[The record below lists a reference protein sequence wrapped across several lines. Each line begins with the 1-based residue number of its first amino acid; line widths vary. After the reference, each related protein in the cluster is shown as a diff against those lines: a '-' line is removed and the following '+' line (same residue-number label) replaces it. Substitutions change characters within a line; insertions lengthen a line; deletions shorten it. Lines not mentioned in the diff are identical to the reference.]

1 MFPELIETLRR
12 REDLRRD
19 QAEAVMDTVMR
30 GEAGE
35 APLAAFLVALS
46 MKGERAEELAGLASA
61 MRRHAV
67 DPGIDALSSR
77 LLVDTCGTG
86 GDRSGTFNIST
97 AAAIVAA
104 ACGASVVK
112 HGNRSIS
119 SRCGSADVLEALG
132 ADPAAPPE
140 RARTCLDAC
149 GLAFLFAPTF
159 HPAMRHAAAVRRALG
174 VPTAFNLLGPL
185 SNPASPRRQVVGVPR
200 PELTEL
206 LARTFLLLGAERVWV
221 VHGTDG
227 LDELSTSGHT
237 KVSEASREH
246 PSDPGR
252 VRTYYLHPSD
262 LGMQPAS
269 RESLQGGEAIENAE
283 IIRRVLA
290 GERGGP
296 RDIALL
302 NAAAALLVSDR
313 ASDLREGIA
322 LAAEAIDRGLASETL
337 ARFVAVSRGGS

>member
-1 MFPELIETLRR
+1 MFTDLIETLRR

-19 QAEAVMDTVMR
+19 QTEAVMDLVMR
-30 GEAGE
+30 GEAGA

-46 MKGERAEELAGLASA
+46 MKGERAEELAGFASA

-67 DPGIDALSSR
+67 EPGIVPTDSGT
-77 LLVDTCGTG
+77 LVDTCGTG

-104 ACGASVVK
+104 ACGAAVVK

-140 RARTCLDAC
+140 RARASLAAS

-159 HPAMRHAAAVRRALG
+159 HPAMRHAASVRRELG

-185 SNPASPRRQVVGVPR
+185 SNPAAPARQVVGVPR

-227 LDELSTSGHT
+227 LDELSTTGHT
-237 KVSEASREH
+237 KVSEAKRED
-246 PSDPGR
+246 PGDPGR
-252 VRTYYLHPSD
+252 VRTFYVHPAD
-262 LGMQPAS
+262 LGLAAS
-269 RESLQGGEAIENAE
+269 PRESLQGGDATENAA
-283 IIRRVLA
+283 IIRRVLE
-290 GERGGP
+290 GEPGGP
-296 RDIALL
+296 REIVLL
-302 NAAAALLVSDR
+302 NAAAALLVAGR
-313 ASDLREGIA
+313 ASDLHEG
-322 LAAEAIDRGLASETL
+322 LDRAAEAIDRGRAAETL
-337 ARFVAVSRGGS
+337 ARFVAATRGEA

>member
-30 GEAGE
+30 GEACE

-112 HGNRSIS
+112 HGNR
-119 SRCGSADVLEALG
+119 
-132 ADPAAPPE
+132 
-140 RARTCLDAC
+140 
-149 GLAFLFAPTF
+149 
-159 HPAMRHAAAVRRALG
+159 
-174 VPTAFNLLGPL
+174 
-185 SNPASPRRQVVGVPR
+185 
-200 PELTEL
+200 
-206 LARTFLLLGAERVWV
+206 
-221 VHGTDG
+221 
-227 LDELSTSGHT
+227 
-237 KVSEASREH
+237 
-246 PSDPGR
+246 
-252 VRTYYLHPSD
+252 
-262 LGMQPAS
+262 
-269 RESLQGGEAIENAE
+269 
-283 IIRRVLA
+283 
-290 GERGGP
+290 
-296 RDIALL
+296 
-302 NAAAALLVSDR
+302 
-313 ASDLREGIA
+313 
-322 LAAEAIDRGLASETL
+322 
-337 ARFVAVSRGGS
+337 

>member
-1 MFPELIETLRR
+1 
-12 REDLRRD
+12 
-19 QAEAVMDTVMR
+19 
-30 GEAGE
+30 
-35 APLAAFLVALS
+35 
-46 MKGERAEELAGLASA
+46 
-61 MRRHAV
+61 
-67 DPGIDALSSR
+67 
-77 LLVDTCGTG
+77 
-86 GDRSGTFNIST
+86 
-97 AAAIVAA
+97 
-104 ACGASVVK
+104 
-112 HGNRSIS
+112 
-119 SRCGSADVLEALG
+119 
-132 ADPAAPPE
+132 
-140 RARTCLDAC
+140 
-149 GLAFLFAPTF
+149 
-159 HPAMRHAAAVRRALG
+159 MRHAAAVRRALG

-296 RDIALL
+296 RDIVLL

>member
-12 REDLRRD
+12 REDLRHD
-19 QAEAVMDTVMR
+19 QAEAVMDSVMR

-77 LLVDTCGTG
+77 SLVDTCGTG

-132 ADPAAPPE
+132 ADLAAPPE

-185 SNPASPRRQVVGVPR
+185 SNPAAPPRQVVGVPR

-206 LARTFLLLGAERVWV
+206 MARTFLLLGAERVWV

-237 KVSEASREH
+237 KVSEARREH

-296 RDIALL
+296 RDIVLL
-302 NAAAALLVSDR
+302 NAAAALLVCDR

-322 LAAEAIDRGLASETL
+322 LAAEAIDRGLASEIL
-337 ARFVAVSRGGS
+337 ARFVALSRGGS

>member
-1 MFPELIETLRR
+1 M
-12 REDLRRD
+12 
-19 QAEAVMDTVMR
+19 
-30 GEAGE
+30 
-35 APLAAFLVALS
+35 
-46 MKGERAEELAGLASA
+46 
-61 MRRHAV
+61 
-67 DPGIDALSSR
+67 
-77 LLVDTCGTG
+77 
-86 GDRSGTFNIST
+86 
-97 AAAIVAA
+97 
-104 ACGASVVK
+104 
-112 HGNRSIS
+112 
-119 SRCGSADVLEALG
+119 
-132 ADPAAPPE
+132 
-140 RARTCLDAC
+140 
-149 GLAFLFAPTF
+149 
-159 HPAMRHAAAVRRALG
+159 
-174 VPTAFNLLGPL
+174 
-185 SNPASPRRQVVGVPR
+185 
-200 PELTEL
+200 
-206 LARTFLLLGAERVWV
+206 ARTFLLLGAERVWV

-296 RDIALL
+296 RDIVLL

-322 LAAEAIDRGLASETL
+322 LAAEAIDLGLASETL